1 MMNPDLSQALTE
13 FCEYLVNTAR
23 HDLAIS
29 HDIEAPEVKVFD
41 GATLPGE
48 DSDSVGTYDPAEN
61 EILIANDSEAV
72 GWQEYGDYAGSPVIG
87 TVNHCSG
94 YNRLHYIL
102 LHELAHWMTD
112 HVTRNYDHRHT
123 LNFKV
128 CYAYLR
134 LRAKTL
140 Q

>member
-1 MMNPDLSQALTE
+1 MLNPNLSQALTE

-23 HDLAIS
+23 RDLAIS
-29 HDIEAPEVKVFD
+29 QDIEAPEVKVFD

-48 DSDSVGTYDPAEN
+48 DSDSVGAYDPAEN
-61 EILIANDSEAV
+61 EILLANDLEAFD
-72 GWQEYGDYAGSPVIG
+72 WQEYGDYAGSPVIG
-87 TVNHCSG
+87 SIYHCSG
-94 YNRLHYIL
+94 YDRLHYIL

>member
-48 DSDSVGTYDPAEN
+48 DSDSVGAYDPAEN
-61 EILIANDSEAV
+61 EILIANDPEAFD
-72 GWQEYGDYAGSPVIG
+72 WQEYGDYAGSPVIG
-87 TVNHCSG
+87 SIYHCSG
-94 YNRLHYIL
+94 YYRLHYIL

>member
-1 MMNPDLSQALTE
+1 MLNPNLSQSLTD

-23 HDLAIS
+23 RDLAIS
-29 HDIEAPEVKVFD
+29 QDIEAPEVKVFD

-48 DSDSVGTYDPAEN
+48 DSDSVGAYDPAEN
-61 EILIANDSEAV
+61 EILLANDLEAFD
-72 GWQEYGDYAGSPVIG
+72 WQEYGDYAGSPVIG
-87 TVNHCSG
+87 SIYHCSG
-94 YNRLHYIL
+94 YDRLHYIL